1 MSDLAELAARVITDA
16 RRSRVT
22 VATAESCT
30 AGCLAT
36 LLADTPEAGEV
47 FQGGFIVYSK
57 QQKIVALGVSP
68 DLIKAHTA
76 VSREVAEAM
85 AQGVLERC
93 PVDLAIAITG
103 VAGPVPDE
111 DGNPVGLM
119 HIAVTCRDQGIREV
133 ERQLEGNRSAIR
145 ASAMGAALLTAR
157 EWLGQIS
164 APDRY

>member
-16 RRSRVT
+16 RRNRVT
-22 VATAESCT
+22 IATAESCT

-85 AQGVLERC
+85 AQGVLDRC

-103 VAGPVPDE
+103 VAGPVADE

-119 HIAVTCRDQGIREV
+119 HVAVACRDQGIREI
-133 ERQLEGNRSAIR
+133 ERQFEGDRSAIR
-145 ASAMGAALLTAR
+145 ASAMAAALLTAR
-157 EWLGQIS
+157 EWLAQIS

>member
-1 MSDLAELAARVITDA
+1 MSNLAGLAARVTTDA
-16 RRSRVT
+16 RRNRLT
-22 VATAESCT
+22 IATAESCT
-30 AGCLAT
+30 AGCLAS

-57 QQKIVALGVSP
+57 QQKIAALGVSP

-85 AQGVLERC
+85 AQGVLDRC

-103 VAGPVPDE
+103 VAGPVADE

-119 HIAVTCRDQGIREV
+119 HIAVACRGQGIREV
-133 ERQLEGNRSAIR
+133 ERQFEGDRSAIR
-145 ASAMGAALLTAR
+145 ASAMAASLLTAR
-157 EWLGQIS
+157 EWLAQIS